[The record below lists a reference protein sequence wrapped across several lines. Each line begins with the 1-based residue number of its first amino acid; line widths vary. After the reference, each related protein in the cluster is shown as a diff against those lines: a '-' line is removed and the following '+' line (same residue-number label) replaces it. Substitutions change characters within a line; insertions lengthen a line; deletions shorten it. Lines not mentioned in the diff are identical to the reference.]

1 MLESLDGDFVV
12 QSRFVELNSNN
23 RSNQTAGGTGTVI
36 SAIVAR
42 HKYSDTV
49 QFEISDN
56 TLVALVNG
64 DEINFDGLSE
74 LEFKNLTVT
83 QKANNTFFASLATGL
98 SITVSATNNI
108 IQDMTVTL
116 SDKYYQNTQGLM
128 GQYNGDT
135 SDDLLP
141 KNSTFPIPINSSI
154 EDIHYIFG
162 LTCQ

>member
-1 MLESLDGDFVV
+1 MVESLDGDLVV

-23 RSNQTAGGTGTVI
+23 GSNKTAVGTGTVI
-36 SAIVAR
+36 SAIAAR

-64 DEINFDGLSE
+64 DEINFDELFE

-83 QKANNTFFASLATGL
+83 RKANNTLFASLATGL

-116 SDKYYQNTQGLM
+116 SDKYYQNTRGLM

-141 KNSTFPIPINSSI
+141 KNSTFPIPINSSV
-154 EDIHYIFG
+154 EDIHYMFG
-162 LTCQ
+162 LTC